1 MICLI
6 ATLVYNRD
14 LFIRRKKWTPFFFV
28 FLFDTTFLLCIFSP
42 IMADGKDYLREVQ
55 KFTTSQYWN
64 TGVRITAGVMLPT
77 ILLVQN
83 DWLSKGMPF
92 LWGALFVSL
101 TDSPG
106 PIHHRRN
113 GMIAAI
119 ILNTVTALLIG
130 ICRGYE
136 GLLITLVVGFSFLY
150 SLLGVY
156 GARAGAVGTL
166 ALVIM
171 LINLVPYHDHHHIL
185 LDSGLIAAGGLWYM
199 LFSLLLY
206 RLRPYRLVEQAIGEN
221 LIAMADYV
229 RARGGFYKPDAD
241 MQSGF
246 NRLMEEQVKVLRIQ
260 DQTRELIFKTRQF
273 VTDPSPKSRSLMMI
287 FLDSV
292 DLLEQTLSSYQDY
305 SQLQQNL
312 RNSELLSKFHAAVL
326 QLADGLEYIGI
337 SIQSGQAVQKQLDLS
352 PVIRDLGF
360 MIGDY
365 RHNAKDT
372 SSYPSLDALQKTLFN
387 MNNISKRMH
396 RLVLYSRLEV
406 ELDKE
411 NPATLE
417 INKTVASQSLDWQ
430 VIKENLTIKSNH
442 FRYAIRLTMAM
453 LAGYMF
459 SIVFSLG
466 HTYWVLLTIVTILKP
481 VYAVSRKRNIQRLA
495 GTLTGALVAI
505 LLIYFITNATVLV
518 AVLVICMIIG
528 YSLLRVNYFGF
539 VLFLTV
545 YIIITFH
552 FLNPLEFKTL
562 IQQRMIDTLVG
573 SVIAWLAAR
582 FILPVWGHA
591 EIETSMKEMLAAN
604 HQYFI
609 AACKQLLKKSTDV
622 HEYKLARKEAMV
634 ALTNL
639 SDNFQQMLA
648 EPRQTKSSIPVHQFV
663 IASHMLNGH
672 IAALITEKHSIETI
686 MSDAWKQLI
695 DAIQQ
700 EFDLAEKQLN
710 ASGGHVKNAEEE
722 KSFPTSQAL
731 TQLSMIY
738 MLVRDI
744 RIITDKK

>member
-1 MICLI
+1 
-6 ATLVYNRD
+6 
-14 LFIRRKKWTPFFFV
+14 
-28 FLFDTTFLLCIFSP
+28 
-42 IMADGKDYLREVQ
+42 MAIGKDYLREIQ

-64 TGVRITAGVMLPT
+64 TGVRITAGVLVPT
-77 ILLVQN
+77 FFLLQN
-83 DWLSKGMPF
+83 DWLGQGMPF

-113 GMIAAI
+113 GMLAAI
-119 ILNTVTALLIG
+119 AFNTFTAILIG
-130 ICRGYE
+130 LGRGHE
-136 GLLITLVVGFSFLY
+136 PILISLVVAFSFFY

-171 LINLVPYHDHHHIL
+171 LINLVPYHDHHHFL
-185 LDSGLIAAGGLWYM
+185 LDSALITGGGLWYM

-206 RLRPYRLVEQAIGEN
+206 RIRPYRLVEQAIGEN

-229 RARGGFYKPDAD
+229 RARGGFYKPEAN
-241 MQSGF
+241 MKESF
-246 NRLMEEQVKVLRIQ
+246 NKLMEEQVRVLRIQ

-273 VTDPSPKSRSLMMI
+273 VIDPSPKSRSLMMI

-312 RNSELLSKFHAAVL
+312 RESELLKKFYEAVMELAAE
-326 QLADGLEYIGI
+326 LEYIGI
-337 SIQSGQAVQKQLDLS
+337 SIQSGRAIYSQLDLS

-360 MIGDY
+360 MIADY
-365 RHNAKDT
+365 RHNAKDN

-417 INKTVASQSLDWQ
+417 INKNVASQSIEWQ
-430 VIKENLTIKSNH
+430 VIKENFSLKSNH
-442 FRYAIRLTMAM
+442 FRYAIRLTAAM
-453 LAGYMF
+453 LTGYAV
-459 SIVFSLG
+459 SILFSLG

-481 VYAVSRKRNIQRLA
+481 VYAVSRKRNIHRLA

-505 LLIYFITNATVLV
+505 LLIYFITNTTALV
-518 AVLVICMIIG
+518 VILVICMIMG
-528 YSLLRVNYFGF
+528 YSLLRINYFGF
-539 VLFLTV
+539 VLFLTI

-552 FLNPLEFKTL
+552 FLNPMEFRTL
-562 IQQRMIDTLVG
+562 IEQRLVDTLVG
-573 SVIAWLAAR
+573 SVIAGIAAR
-582 FILPVWGHA
+582 FIFPVWGTA
-591 EIETSMKEMLAAN
+591 EMESSMKEMLAAN
-604 HQYFI
+604 HTYFI
-609 AACKQLLKKSTDV
+609 AASKQLQNKVTDT
-622 HEYKLARKEAMV
+622 HQYKLARKEAMV

-639 SDNFQQMLA
+639 SDNFQQMLS
-648 EPRQTKSSIPVHQFV
+648 EPQPSKGSIPIHQFV

-672 IAALITEKHSIETI
+672 IAALTTEKYSIDTVT
-686 MSDAWKQLI
+686 SDSWTQLT

-700 EFDLAEKQLN
+700 EFDVAEKQL
-710 ASGGHVKNAEEE
+710 ASGAGPVKKEEE
-722 KSFPTSQAL
+722 PKSFPTSQTL

>member
-1 MICLI
+1 
-6 ATLVYNRD
+6 
-14 LFIRRKKWTPFFFV
+14 
-28 FLFDTTFLLCIFSP
+28 
-42 IMADGKDYLREVQ
+42 MASGKDYLREVQ
-55 KFTTSQYWN
+55 KFTSSQYWN

-77 ILLVQN
+77 FLMVKN
-83 DWLSKGMPF
+83 DWLNLGMPF

-119 ILNTVTALLIG
+119 LLNTITALLIALG
-130 ICRGYE
+130 RPYE
-136 GLLITLVVGFSFLY
+136 PLLIALVIAFSFFY

-171 LINLVPYHDHHHIL
+171 LIHLVPYHEQHHYL
-185 LDSGLIAAGGLWYM
+185 RDAALIGAGGLWYM

-229 RARGGFYKPDAD
+229 RARANFYKPHTNVED
-241 MQSGF
+241 SF
-246 NRLMEEQVKVLRIQ
+246 HKLMEQQVAVLRIQ

-273 VTDPSPKSRSLMMI
+273 VVDPSPRSRSLMMI

-312 RNSELLSKFHAAVL
+312 ADSELLQRFYSAVVELAA
-326 QLADGLEYIGI
+326 GLEHIGI
-337 SIQSGQAVQKQLDLS
+337 TIQSGQPVQRQLDFT
-352 PVIRDLGF
+352 PVIRELGF
-360 MIGDY
+360 MIADY
-365 RHNAKDT
+365 RHNARDT
-372 SSYPSLDALQKTLFN
+372 SANPSLDALQKTLLN

-406 ELDKE
+406 AFDKE
-411 NPATLE
+411 DPATLE
-417 INKTVASQSLDWQ
+417 INKTVASQSLEWQ
-430 VIKENLTIKSNH
+430 VMKENFSLKSNH
-442 FRYAIRLTMAM
+442 FRYALRLTIAM
-453 LAGYMF
+453 LTGYGVSMLF
-459 SIVFSLG
+459 LLG

-495 GTLTGALVAI
+495 GTLVGALTAI
-505 LLIYFITNATVLV
+505 LLIYFVTNTTALV
-518 AVLVICMIIG
+518 ALLVICMIMG

-539 VLFLTV
+539 VLFLTI

-552 FLNPLEFKTL
+552 FLNPMEFKTL
-562 IQQRMIDTLVG
+562 IQQRLVDTIVG
-573 SVIAWLAAR
+573 SVIAALTAR
-582 FILPVWGHA
+582 FIFPVWGHA
-591 EIETSMKEMLAAN
+591 EMEASMKEMLKAN
-604 HQYFI
+604 HRYFSQ
-609 AACKQLLKKSTDV
+609 AWRELRKDTQDEQA
-622 HEYKLARKEAMV
+622 YKTARKEALV

-639 SDNFQQMLA
+639 SDNFQQMLT
-648 EPRQTKSSIPVHQFV
+648 EPVQTSKSIPAHQFV

-672 IAALITEKHSIETI
+672 IAALTTEKHSSETLTGEAWMQLVNDIEAEFNQAE
-686 MSDAWKQLI
+686 DQLAHPI
-695 DAIQQ
+695 STAQL
-700 EFDLAEKQLN
+700 EAETRP
-710 ASGGHVKNAEEE
+710 
-722 KSFPTSQAL
+722 FPTNQAL

-738 MLVRDI
+738 MLVRDV
-744 RIITDKK
+744 RIILSKAK

>member
-1 MICLI
+1 
-6 ATLVYNRD
+6 
-14 LFIRRKKWTPFFFV
+14 
-28 FLFDTTFLLCIFSP
+28 
-42 IMADGKDYLREVQ
+42 MAIGKDYVREIQ

-64 TGVRITAGVMLPT
+64 TGVRITAGVLVPT
-77 ILLVQN
+77 FLLVQN
-83 DWLSKGMPF
+83 DWLGRGMPF

-119 ILNTVTALLIG
+119 VLNTFTALLIG
-130 ICRGYE
+130 SGRGHE
-136 GLLITLVVGFSFLY
+136 PVLISLVVAFSFFY

-171 LINLVPYHDHHHIL
+171 LINLVPYHDHHHYLI
-185 LDSGLIAAGGLWYM
+185 DSALIAGGGLWYM

-206 RLRPYRLVEQAIGEN
+206 RIRPYRLVEQAIGEN

-241 MQSGF
+241 MKQGF
-246 NRLMEEQVKVLRIQ
+246 NKLMEEQVRVLRIQ

-273 VTDPSPKSRSLMMI
+273 VADPSPKSRSLMMI

-312 RNSELLSKFHAAVL
+312 RESELLRKFHAAVM

-337 SIQSGQAVQKQLDLS
+337 NIQSGQAVQKQLDLS
-352 PVIRDLGF
+352 PIIRDLGF

-365 RHNAKDT
+365 RHNAKDH

-417 INKTVASQSLDWQ
+417 INKTVASQSLEWQ
-430 VIKENLTIKSNH
+430 VMKENFTLKSNH
-442 FRYAIRLTMAM
+442 FRYAIRLTVAM
-453 LAGYMF
+453 LTGYAV

-481 VYAVSRKRNIQRLA
+481 VYAVSRKRNIHRLA
-495 GTLTGALVAI
+495 GTLTGALAAI
-505 LLIYFITNATVLV
+505 LLIYFITNTTALV
-518 AVLVICMIIG
+518 VILVICMIMG

-539 VLFLTV
+539 VLFLTI

-562 IQQRMIDTLVG
+562 IQQRLIDTIVG
-573 SVIAWLAAR
+573 SVIAGIAAR
-582 FILPVWGHA
+582 FVFPVWGRA
-591 EIETSMKEMLAAN
+591 EIELSMKEMLAAN
-604 HQYFI
+604 HNYFI
-609 AACKQLLKKSTDV
+609 AAGKQLRKTGTPS
-622 HEYKLARKEAMV
+622 HEYKLARKDAMV

-639 SDNFQQMLA
+639 SDNFQQMLS
-648 EPRQTKSSIPVHQFV
+648 EPQQSKGSIPIHQFV

-672 IAALITEKHSIETI
+672 IAALITEKYSTETI
-686 MSDAWKQLI
+686 ESEPWGQLVE
-695 DAIQQ
+695 AIQQ
-700 EFDLAEKQLN
+700 EFDVAEKQL
-710 ASGGHVKNAEEE
+710 ASLTGHVKKEEEE